1 MTADRDT
8 ETAPERANEM
18 DAKSAALAYRG
29 KMTTKLNAK
38 AKRNQKRAPK
48 ALLAPARDAAPPAPA
63 VQAEKRPPTAHVEPP
78 PVAPAA
84 HVEPPPVAPAVQVE
98 APPSVA
104 PAAPSNELVVQGT
117 PRASERE
124 RFRRKAKAAEP
135 PPTGEFDTAAENLA
149 KLVDQGRRVMA
160 AAMSAPDLAE
170 TRSELAANVADATKT
185 LGVVAEYWMTQP
197 ERAAMAQADLIS
209 GLTDIWSQTLHRF
222 SGEETP
228 PVVPPDPS
236 D

>member
-1 MTADRDT
+1 MTADDM

-29 KMTTKLNAK
+29 KMNSKRNAK
-38 AKRNQKRAPK
+38 NRSNRSQKHAPK
-48 ALLAPARDAAPPAPA
+48 APLAPPRDAAAPTPEAQAEAHPPVASA
-63 VQAEKRPPTAHVEPP
+63 VQAEASPS
-78 PVAPAA
+78 
-84 HVEPPPVAPAVQVE
+84 VAPAVQVE

-104 PAAPSNELVVQGT
+104 PSRELVVREAA
-117 PRASERE
+117 RASERE
-124 RFRRKAKAAEP
+124 RFRRKAKAADP

-160 AAMSAPDLAE
+160 AAMSASDLAE
-170 TRSELAANVADATKT
+170 TRSELAVNVADATKT

-222 SGEETP
+222 SGEEAP

-236 D
+236 QAFLFGGLEQ